1 MDALIRDK
9 DLVFQVKLRRRGPSF
24 FFFEGGESSGM
35 ELTLIGQIGVLSGQA
50 EAREKGDCKKREFFE
65 VVVSAKK
72 LLVQFYTKKKSST
85 GFNSRKPEISS
96 FLTQE
101 GPVAS
106 LVYFNQ

>member
-9 DLVFQVKLRRRGPSF
+9 DLVFQVKLRRRGPS
-24 FFFEGGESSGM
+24 FFEGGESSGM

-72 LLVQFYTKKKSST
+72 LLVQFYTKK
-85 GFNSRKPEISS
+85 
-96 FLTQE
+96 
-101 GPVAS
+101 
-106 LVYFNQ
+106 

>member
-1 MDALIRDK
+1 
-9 DLVFQVKLRRRGPSF
+9 
-24 FFFEGGESSGM
+24 M
-35 ELTLIGQIGVLSGQA
+35 ELTLIGQIGAGQA

-72 LLVQFYTKKKSST
+72 LLVQFIPKSST
-85 GFNSRKPEISS
+85 GFNSRKSEISS

-106 LVYFNQ
+106 LV